1 MKSLHHITVS
11 PATLPIICTYLFA
24 GKVLRCSLTV
34 CVIARNTQ
42 ELIVEKLI
50 SNSNFVTL
58 SLPQIFILFISPAH
72 PSPLDHYCLMTDFA
86 NIYPL
91 LSTMNN
97 CEHFFGVIMR

>member
-58 SLPQIFILFISPAH
+58 FLPQIFILFISPSH
-72 PSPLDHYCLMTDFA
+72 PSPLATQ
-86 NIYPL
+86 PL
-91 LSTMNN
+91 LPYDRFCKYLSTFVDY
-97 CEHFFGVIMR
+97 E